1 VKKRKKTPAPP
12 PIKPAIL
19 NESVILQQLRL
30 PLMQGNLK
38 LLRHAAPC
46 AILDAFDR
54 GAKREF
60 VIELINAAI
69 AVNEQCSRIQL
80 LYQLAEM
87 DTSAAPGTM
96 VTIPS
101 EQVQAL
107 AVDLAKSTEEYRG
120 KVVELTRQ
128 LSEMPQEIDPI
139 N

>member
-1 VKKRKKTPAPP
+1 MKKRKKIPAPP
-12 PIKPAIL
+12 PVKPAIL

-54 GAKREF
+54 GAKRDF
-60 VIELINAAI
+60 MIELINSAI

-87 DTSAAPGTM
+87 DTSTTPGEF

-120 KVVELTRQ
+120 KVVELASQ
-128 LSEMPQEIDPI
+128 LAQMPKEVDPI